1 MEKSKLTETEKPRQV
16 KSILIIS
23 SDIKGIVHKE
33 LVLAGQTVNS
43 TYYFDVYGD
52 FVKMCEDFTLN
63 FGDTRTGCRIMTM
76 QSHTSFFTRE
86 FLTKNNMTVVPTHP
100 THLT

>member
-1 MEKSKLTETEKPRQV
+1 MEKSKLTETKKAKQV

-52 FVKMCEDFTLN
+52 FVKMCKDFTLN
-63 FGDTRTGCRIMTM
+63 FGDTGAGCCIVTI
-76 QSHTSFFTRE
+76 HC
-86 FLTKNNMTVVPTHP
+86 LT
-100 THLT
+100 LTFSPGNF